1 MDKII
6 QDLMTNGLNIEA
18 IFQLVM
24 LMIVFFVILYIKD
37 LMERYSAYKS
47 FCNNKTIGIG
57 SWVRIPTSSGY
68 IDGKVKEV
76 DIKYIIIE
84 CKEVKIMV
92 SIKSFTTR
100 DWSIVRIDKVPQKEI
115 NTNECRKIVNGDY
128 NS

>member
-6 QDLMTNGLNIEA
+6 QSLMTDGLNMEA
-18 IFQLVM
+18 IFQLVI
-24 LMIVFFVILYIKD
+24 LMVVFFIVLYIKD

-76 DIKYIIIE
+76 DIKYIVIVCE
-84 CKEVKIMV
+84 EVKIMV

-100 DWSIVRIDKVPQKEI
+100 DWSIVRIDKVPKKE
-115 NTNECRKIVNGDY
+115 TN
-128 NS
+128 